1 MQQVVNVGSG
11 VVEAAVTLTASED
24 GGEVIRMPAPSDN
37 AMGLTGVCGAQS
49 YRSGVTVTLQVYYL
63 FTVLYS
69 IFTHLTYIYKH
80 IQQYIHIYSKYKSK
94 KNSSNFQVNAL

>member
-37 AMGLTGVCGAQS
+37 QIMLWD
-49 YRSGVTVTLQVYYL
+49 
-63 FTVLYS
+63 
-69 IFTHLTYIYKH
+69 
-80 IQQYIHIYSKYKSK
+80 
-94 KNSSNFQVNAL
+94 